1 MHPYFSIEIA
11 RGRRRDRLNQ
21 AAIRR
26 SYNNGRSTTRS
37 KFNRRA
43 R

>member
-1 MHPYFSIEIA
+1 MHPYFSKEIA

-26 SYNNGRSTTRS
+26 SYNDARSTSRS
-37 KFNRRA
+37 TFNRRA
-43 R
+43 S